1 MIISATRRC
10 DIPAYYG
17 EWFLNRLKDGHALVQ
32 NPYNQNR
39 YSKVSLSKNDVDII
53 VFWTKNPIPFL
64 GYLPKIDELGYR
76 YYFEFTITPYGKK
89 TEKNLPDKKVLI
101 DIFVKMSE
109 KLGKHRM
116 IWRYDPIIIDEHY
129 DIAYHK
135 EKFAYMAGRLSGSAN
150 RCVISFVDGYKN
162 VTARMGKNPSY
173 NISLS
178 SVYEISEAFSK
189 IAKEND
195 IEIFT
200 CAEKYDLEK
209 YGIKHGAC
217 IDKDIIE
224 NILGCK
230 IAGAKD
236 KNQRPE
242 CLCVESIDIGT
253 YNCCANGCK
262 YCYALQ
268 SEESALKNI
277 KRHNPK
283 SPVLIG
289 EVNPKAIITQRD
301 AKSVLINQMSFF
313 E

>member
-17 EWFLNRLKDGHALVQ
+17 EWFLNRLKDGYAFVQ

-39 YSKVSLSKNDVDII
+39 YSKVYLSKENVDII
-53 VFWTKNPIPFL
+53 AFWTKNPIPFL
-64 GYLPKIDELGYR
+64 KYLSKIDELGYL

-89 TEKNLPDKKVLI
+89 TEKNLPDKEVLI
-101 DIFVKMSE
+101 DTFVKLGE

-116 IWRYDPIIIDEHY
+116 VWRYDPIIIDENY
-129 DIAYHK
+129 DIAYHE
-135 EKFAYMAGRLSGSAN
+135 EKFAYMAGRLSGSAS

-162 VTARMGKNPSY
+162 VAARMGKDPSY

-178 SVYEISEAFSK
+178 SVHEISKIFSE
-189 IAKEND
+189 IAKENNMK
-195 IEIFT
+195 IFT

-230 IAGAKD
+230 IIGAKD

-253 YNCCANGCK
+253 YNCCANGCE

-289 EVNPKAIITQRD
+289 EVNPSAIITQRD
-301 AKSVLINQMSFF
+301 AKSIVINQMSFF